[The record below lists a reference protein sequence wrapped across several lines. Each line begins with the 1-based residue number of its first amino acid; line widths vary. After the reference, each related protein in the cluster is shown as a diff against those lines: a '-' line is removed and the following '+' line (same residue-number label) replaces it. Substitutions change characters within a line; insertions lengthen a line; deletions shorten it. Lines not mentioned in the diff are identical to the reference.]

1 MFDEEDCIIP
11 HQVDRAVKEDCNLI
25 KIICSDAD
33 AFVSSLC
40 TTYIVKNWSNIDVY
54 TEDFIEEK
62 KLISIRKTVEK
73 HKNLIPPLLAV
84 LVLTRCY
91 TAGFSK

>member
-11 HQVDRAVKEDCNLI
+11 HQVDRAVKEDRNLTRV
-25 KIICSDAD
+25 ICSDAD

-54 TEDFIEEK
+54 TEDFIGEK

-73 HKNLIPPLLAV
+73 HKNLIPSLLAV

-91 TAGFSK
+91 TAGFFK